1 MKVKSNKA
9 FVINIKEVM
18 MNKVKTVV
26 DAINCHRGRVPIQR
40 GLMFVSTY
48 DNGALIDKSSCTKL
62 QFNQLVEDMSHH
74 AGIELFNEYVKADKK
89 LLEKE
94 SKVDHTSREFWKDA
108 PEGKN
113 YLITYKSGVVAQVY
127 NYFSAKPKIIDGYYR
142 IAGESVGY
150 GTSSWEVFERPK
162 PQPKE
167 SNMKPVFTQAMSDN
181 GELPP
186 IGSKCLVIG
195 EKEIDDEYHEC
206 EIIAHRNVSG
216 DVFVAVFM
224 IKNYNGKPYYYT
236 HCSHQYFKPIDT
248 RTDKE
253 KAIDEIRLS
262 CGFNKLVT
270 MESDLLS
277 KAYDKWVGK

>member
-1 MKVKSNKA
+1 
-9 FVINIKEVM
+9 

-94 SKVDHTSREFWKDA
+94 SKVDYTSEEFWKDA
-108 PEGKN
+108 PEGATHVDVCGCFFKIATVGCN
-113 YLITYKSGVVAQVY
+113 DMMILKGAWVHVAVVQ
-127 NYFSAKPKIIDGYYR
+127 N
-142 IAGESVGY
+142 
-150 GTSSWEVFERPK
+150 EVDKLTPRPK

-167 SNMKPVFTQAMSDN
+167 SNMKPVFTQEMSDN

-186 IGSKCLVIG
+186 IGSECLVIG